1 MRKIKVIMAALA
13 ISGLIS
19 GCSGEARQEV
29 TKICP
34 VTDWITVDNGVV
46 ATFDMDGVVRDFEFL
61 DKYIYKCD
69 ESSRVIGVGTQSNSW
84 MSLRM
89 YLYLSEEDYDKY
101 TDNRFGIFEG
111 TVTVVETKADEDA
124 E

>member
-34 VTDWITVDNGVV
+34 VTDWIAVDNGAV
-46 ATFDMDGVVRDFEFL
+46 ATFEMDGVTRDFEFL
-61 DKYIYKCD
+61 DEYIYKCD
-69 ESSRVIGVGTQSNSW
+69 ESSRVIGVGTQSNQW
-84 MSLRM
+84 TSLHL
-89 YLYLSEEDYDKY
+89 YLYLSKEDYDKY

-111 TVTVVETKADEDA
+111 TVTVVETKEDEDA

>member
-34 VTDWITVDNGVV
+34 VTDWIAVDNGAV
-46 ATFDMDGVVRDFEFL
+46 ATFEMDGVTRDFEFL
-61 DKYIYKCD
+61 DEYIYKCD
-69 ESSRVIGVGTQSNSW
+69 ESSRVIGVGTQSNQW
-84 MSLRM
+84 TSLHL
-89 YLYLSEEDYDKY
+89 YLYLSKEDYDKY
-101 TDNRFGIFEG
+101 ADKRFGVNAG
-111 TVTVVETKADEDA
+111 
-124 E
+124 

>member
-111 TVTVVETKADEDA
+111 TMTVVETKEDDN

>member
-111 TVTVVETKADEDA
+111 TVTVVETKEDEDA

>member
-19 GCSGEARQEV
+19 GCSGEVRQEV

-34 VTDWITVDNGVV
+34 VTDWIAADNGAV
-46 ATFDMDGVVRDFEFL
+46 ATFEMDGVTRDFEFL
-61 DKYIYKCD
+61 DEYIYKCD
-69 ESSRVIGVGTQSNSW
+69 ESSRVIGVGTQSNQW
-84 MSLRM
+84 TNLHL
-89 YLYLSEEDYDKY
+89 YLYLSKEDYDKY
-101 TDNRFGIFEG
+101 TDKRFGIFEG
-111 TVTVVETKADEDA
+111 TVTVVETKEEEDA

>member
-34 VTDWITVDNGVV
+34 VADWITVDNGVV

-111 TVTVVETKADEDA
+111 TVTVVETKEDEDA

>member
-29 TKICP
+29 AKICP

>member
-111 TVTVVETKADEDA
+111 TVTVVETMADEDA

>member
-1 MRKIKVIMAALA
+1 MRKIKVIMATLA

-84 MSLRM
+84 MSLWM

-111 TVTVVETKADEDA
+111 TMTVVETKEDDN